1 MERWIPEYEAC
12 TDEGRGF
19 FMNNKKISQKSEAD
33 YEFLKAA
40 KSSQFKETFMR
51 LCSNKAA
58 AASMVFLII
67 LILVSIFADVLFDYQ
82 TTCVDQHIMERLQ
95 WPSAAHPFGTDE
107 FGRDLLA
114 RVVHGS
120 RISLSIG
127 FAAVAFGLAVG
138 GILGSAAG
146 FFGGWIDNVIMRAC
160 DVFLAVPMM
169 LMAIVIVAAM
179 GASIFN
185 LIIAL
190 AISSV
195 PTFARLVRSAVL
207 TVRDMEYV
215 EAAKAIGVK
224 TTRTIFRYILPNCIG
239 PIIVQTTLR
248 IAATISNTAA
258 LSFLGLGVKPP
269 QPEWGALLS
278 GGRDFIRD
286 SGYLAF
292 IPGICIMLTILAL
305 NLLGDGLRDALDPRL
320 K

>member
-1 MERWIPEYEAC
+1 METKKNVKVIQEEQ
-12 TDEGRGF
+12 GF
-19 FMNNKKISQKSEAD
+19 VLPKSN
-33 YEFLKAA
+33 
-40 KSSQFKETFMR
+40 QFKETFQH
-51 LCSNKAA
+51 LCENKAA
-58 AASMVFLII
+58 LAGMVFLIL
-67 LILVSIFADVLFDYQ
+67 LISVSICADFLFNYQ
-82 TTCVDQHIMERLQ
+82 ETCVQQNIMERLQ
-95 WPSAAHPFGTDE
+95 WPSWEHPFGTDE

-127 FAAVAFGLAVG
+127 FTAVAFGLLVG
-138 GILGSAAG
+138 GFLGTIAG
-146 FFGGWIDNVIMRAC
+146 YFGGWIDNIIMRAC

-169 LMAIVIVAAM
+169 LMAIVIVAAL
-179 GASIFN
+179 GASIIN
-185 LIIAL
+185 LVISL
-190 AISSV
+190 AIASV

-207 TVRDMEYV
+207 TVRDMEYI

-224 TTRTIFRYILPNCIG
+224 TPRTIVHYILPNCLG

-258 LSFLGLGVKPP
+258 LSFLGLGVKAP

-278 GGRDFIRD
+278 SGREFIRD

-292 IPGICIMLTILAL
+292 IPGLCIMLTILAL

>member
-1 MERWIPEYEAC
+1 M
-12 TDEGRGF
+12 
-19 FMNNKKISQKSEAD
+19 
-33 YEFLKAA
+33 
-40 KSSQFKETFMR
+40 KSSEPKTSSASDFSAAQKTSQLKETFRR
-51 LCSNKAA
+51 LCQNKAA
-58 AASMVFLII
+58 LVGLIFLIV
-67 LILVSIFADVLFDYQ
+67 LVLLAIFADVLFNYQ
-82 TTCVDQHIMERLQ
+82 ATCVKQNIAERLQ
-95 WPSAAHPFGTDE
+95 WPSVQHWFGTDE

-120 RISLSIG
+120 RVSLSIS
-127 FAAVAFGLAVG
+127 FIAVAFGLFVG
-138 GILGSAAG
+138 GILGAVAG
-146 FFGGWIDNVIMRAC
+146 FFGGAADNVIMRVC

-169 LMAIVIVAAM
+169 LMAIVIVAAL
-179 GASIFN
+179 GSSITN
-185 LIIAL
+185 LVIAL

-195 PTFARLVRSAVL
+195 PTFARIVRSAVL

-224 TTRTIFRYILPNCIG
+224 TGGTIFHYILPNCMG

-258 LSFLGLGVKPP
+258 LSFLGLGVVAPR
-269 QPEWGALLS
+269 PEWGALLS
-278 GGRDFIRD
+278 GGRNFIRD
-286 SGYLAF
+286 SGYLAC

>member
-1 MERWIPEYEAC
+1 METKKNVKVIQ
-12 TDEGRGF
+12 EGQGF
-19 FMNNKKISQKSEAD
+19 VLPKSN
-33 YEFLKAA
+33 
-40 KSSQFKETFMR
+40 QFKETFQR
-51 LCSNKAA
+51 LCENKAA
-58 AASMVFLII
+58 LAGMVFLIL
-67 LILVSIFADVLFDYQ
+67 LISVSICADFLFNYQ
-82 TTCVDQHIMERLQ
+82 ETCVQQNIMERLQ
-95 WPSAAHPFGTDE
+95 WPSWEHPFGTDE

-127 FAAVAFGLAVG
+127 FTAVAFGLLVG
-138 GILGSAAG
+138 GFLGTIAG
-146 FFGGWIDNVIMRAC
+146 YFGGWIDNIIMRAC

-169 LMAIVIVAAM
+169 LMAIVIVAAL
-179 GASIFN
+179 GASIIN
-185 LIIAL
+185 LVISL
-190 AISSV
+190 AIASV

-207 TVRDMEYV
+207 TVRDMEYI

-224 TTRTIFRYILPNCIG
+224 TPRTIVHYILPNCLG

-258 LSFLGLGVKPP
+258 LSFLGLGVKAP

-278 GGRDFIRD
+278 SGREFIRD

-292 IPGICIMLTILAL
+292 IPGLCIMLTILAL

>member
-1 MERWIPEYEAC
+1 METKKNVKVIQEEQ
-12 TDEGRGF
+12 GF
-19 FMNNKKISQKSEAD
+19 VLPKSN
-33 YEFLKAA
+33 
-40 KSSQFKETFMR
+40 QFKETFQR
-51 LCSNKAA
+51 LCENKAA
-58 AASMVFLII
+58 LAGMVFLIL
-67 LILVSIFADVLFDYQ
+67 LISVSICADFLFNYQ
-82 TTCVDQHIMERLQ
+82 ETCVQQNIMERLQ
-95 WPSAAHPFGTDE
+95 WPSWEHPFGTDE

-127 FAAVAFGLAVG
+127 FTAVAFGLLVG
-138 GILGSAAG
+138 GFLGTIAG
-146 FFGGWIDNVIMRAC
+146 YFGGWIDNIIMLAC

-169 LMAIVIVAAM
+169 LMAIVIVAAL
-179 GASIFN
+179 GASIIN
-185 LIIAL
+185 LVISL
-190 AISSV
+190 AIASV

-207 TVRDMEYV
+207 TVRDMEYI

-224 TTRTIFRYILPNCIG
+224 TPRTIVHYILPNCLG

-258 LSFLGLGVKPP
+258 LSFLGLGVKAP

-278 GGRDFIRD
+278 SGREFIRD

-292 IPGICIMLTILAL
+292 IPGLCIMLTILAL

>member
-1 MERWIPEYEAC
+1 METKKNVKVIQEEQ
-12 TDEGRGF
+12 GF
-19 FMNNKKISQKSEAD
+19 VLPKSN
-33 YEFLKAA
+33 
-40 KSSQFKETFMR
+40 QFKETFQR
-51 LCSNKAA
+51 LCENKAA
-58 AASMVFLII
+58 LAGMVFLIL
-67 LILVSIFADVLFDYQ
+67 LISVSICADFLFNYQ
-82 TTCVDQHIMERLQ
+82 ETCVQQNIMERLQ
-95 WPSAAHPFGTDE
+95 WPSWEHPFGTDE

-120 RISLSIG
+120 RISLSIR
-127 FAAVAFGLAVG
+127 FTAVAFGLLVG
-138 GILGSAAG
+138 GFLGTIAG
-146 FFGGWIDNVIMRAC
+146 YFGGWIDNIIMRAC

-169 LMAIVIVAAM
+169 LMAIVIVAAL
-179 GASIFN
+179 GASIIN
-185 LIIAL
+185 LVISL
-190 AISSV
+190 AIASV

-207 TVRDMEYV
+207 TVRDMEYI

-224 TTRTIFRYILPNCIG
+224 TPRTIVHYILPNCLG

-258 LSFLGLGVKPP
+258 LSFLGLGVKAP

-278 GGRDFIRD
+278 SGREFIRD

-292 IPGICIMLTILAL
+292 IPGLCIMLTILAL

>member
-1 MERWIPEYEAC
+1 METKENVKVIQEEQDFVLP
-12 TDEGRGF
+12 
-19 FMNNKKISQKSEAD
+19 KSN
-33 YEFLKAA
+33 
-40 KSSQFKETFMR
+40 QFKETFQR
-51 LCSNKAA
+51 LCENKAA
-58 AASMVFLII
+58 LAGMIFLIL
-67 LILVSIFADVLFDYQ
+67 LIGVSICADFLFDYQ
-82 TTCVDQHIMERLQ
+82 ETCVQQNIMERLQ
-95 WPSAAHPFGTDE
+95 WPSWEHPFGTDE

-127 FAAVAFGLAVG
+127 FTAVAFGLLVG
-138 GILGSAAG
+138 GFLGTIAG
-146 FFGGWIDNVIMRAC
+146 FFGGWIDNIIMRAC

-169 LMAIVIVAAM
+169 LMAIVIVAAL
-179 GASIFN
+179 GASIIN
-185 LIIAL
+185 LVISL
-190 AISSV
+190 AIASV

-207 TVRDMEYV
+207 SVRDMEYI

-224 TTRTIFRYILPNCIG
+224 TPRTIIHYILPNCLG

-258 LSFLGLGVKPP
+258 LSFLGLGVKAP

-278 GGRDFIRD
+278 GGREFIRD
-286 SGYLAF
+286 FGYLAF
-292 IPGICIMLTILAL
+292 IPGLCIMLTILAL

>member
-1 MERWIPEYEAC
+1 METKKNVKVIQEEQ
-12 TDEGRGF
+12 GF
-19 FMNNKKISQKSEAD
+19 VLPKSN
-33 YEFLKAA
+33 
-40 KSSQFKETFMR
+40 QFKETFQR
-51 LCSNKAA
+51 LCENKAA
-58 AASMVFLII
+58 LAGMVFLIL
-67 LILVSIFADVLFDYQ
+67 LISVSICADFLFNYQ
-82 TTCVDQHIMERLQ
+82 ETCVQQNIMERLQ
-95 WPSAAHPFGTDE
+95 WPSWEHPFGTDE

-127 FAAVAFGLAVG
+127 FTAVAFGLLVG
-138 GILGSAAG
+138 GFLGTIAG
-146 FFGGWIDNVIMRAC
+146 YFGRWIDNIIMRAC

-169 LMAIVIVAAM
+169 LMAIVIVAAL
-179 GASIFN
+179 GASIIN
-185 LIIAL
+185 LVISL
-190 AISSV
+190 AIASV

-207 TVRDMEYV
+207 TVRDMEYI

-224 TTRTIFRYILPNCIG
+224 TPRTIVHYILPNCLG

-258 LSFLGLGVKPP
+258 LSFLGLGVKAP

-278 GGRDFIRD
+278 SGREFIRD

-292 IPGICIMLTILAL
+292 IPGLCIMLTILAL

>member
-1 MERWIPEYEAC
+1 METKKNVKVIQEEQ
-12 TDEGRGF
+12 GF
-19 FMNNKKISQKSEAD
+19 VLPKSN
-33 YEFLKAA
+33 
-40 KSSQFKETFMR
+40 QFKETFQR
-51 LCSNKAA
+51 LCENKAA
-58 AASMVFLII
+58 LAGMVFLIL
-67 LILVSIFADVLFDYQ
+67 LISVSICADFLFSYQ
-82 TTCVDQHIMERLQ
+82 ETCVQQNIMERLQ
-95 WPSAAHPFGTDE
+95 WPSWEHPFGTDE

-127 FAAVAFGLAVG
+127 FTAVAFGLLVG
-138 GILGSAAG
+138 GFLGTIAG
-146 FFGGWIDNVIMRAC
+146 YFGGWIDNIIMRAC

-169 LMAIVIVAAM
+169 LMAIVIVAAL
-179 GASIFN
+179 GASIIN
-185 LIIAL
+185 LVISL
-190 AISSV
+190 AIASV

-207 TVRDMEYV
+207 TVRDMEYI

-224 TTRTIFRYILPNCIG
+224 TPRTIVHYILPNCLG

-258 LSFLGLGVKPP
+258 LSFLGLGVKAP

-278 GGRDFIRD
+278 SGREFIRD

-292 IPGICIMLTILAL
+292 IPGLCIMLTILAL

>member
-1 MERWIPEYEAC
+1 METKKNVKVIQEEQ
-12 TDEGRGF
+12 GF
-19 FMNNKKISQKSEAD
+19 VLPKSN
-33 YEFLKAA
+33 
-40 KSSQFKETFMR
+40 QFKETFQR
-51 LCSNKAA
+51 LCENKAA
-58 AASMVFLII
+58 LAGMVFLIL
-67 LILVSIFADVLFDYQ
+67 LISVSICADFLFNYQ
-82 TTCVDQHIMERLQ
+82 ETCVQQNIMERLQ
-95 WPSAAHPFGTDE
+95 WPSWEHPFGTDE

-127 FAAVAFGLAVG
+127 FTAVAFGILVG
-138 GILGSAAG
+138 GFLGTIAG
-146 FFGGWIDNVIMRAC
+146 YFGGWIDNIIMRAC

-169 LMAIVIVAAM
+169 LMAIVIVAAL
-179 GASIFN
+179 GASIIN
-185 LIIAL
+185 LVISL
-190 AISSV
+190 AIASV

-207 TVRDMEYV
+207 TVRDMEYI

-224 TTRTIFRYILPNCIG
+224 TPRTIVHYILPNCLG

-258 LSFLGLGVKPP
+258 LSFLGLGVKAP

-278 GGRDFIRD
+278 SGREFIRD

-292 IPGICIMLTILAL
+292 IPGLCIMLTILAL

>member
-1 MERWIPEYEAC
+1 METKKNVKVIQEEQ
-12 TDEGRGF
+12 GF
-19 FMNNKKISQKSEAD
+19 VLPKSN
-33 YEFLKAA
+33 
-40 KSSQFKETFMR
+40 QFKETFQR
-51 LCSNKAA
+51 LCENKAA
-58 AASMVFLII
+58 LAGMVFLIL
-67 LILVSIFADVLFDYQ
+67 LISVSICADFLFNYQ
-82 TTCVDQHIMERLQ
+82 ETCVQQNIMERLQ
-95 WPSAAHPFGTDE
+95 WPTWEHPFGTDE

-127 FAAVAFGLAVG
+127 FTAVAFGLLVG
-138 GILGSAAG
+138 GFLGTIAG
-146 FFGGWIDNVIMRAC
+146 YFGGWIDNIIMRAC

-169 LMAIVIVAAM
+169 LMAIVIVAAL
-179 GASIFN
+179 GASIIN
-185 LIIAL
+185 LVISL
-190 AISSV
+190 AIASV

-207 TVRDMEYV
+207 TVRDMEYI

-224 TTRTIFRYILPNCIG
+224 TPRTIVHYILPNCLG

-258 LSFLGLGVKPP
+258 LSFLGLGVKAP

-278 GGRDFIRD
+278 SGREFIRD

-292 IPGICIMLTILAL
+292 IPGLCIMLTILAL

>member
-1 MERWIPEYEAC
+1 METKKNVKVIQEEQ
-12 TDEGRGF
+12 GF
-19 FMNNKKISQKSEAD
+19 VLPKSN
-33 YEFLKAA
+33 
-40 KSSQFKETFMR
+40 QFKETFQR
-51 LCSNKAA
+51 LCENKAA
-58 AASMVFLII
+58 LAGMVFLIL
-67 LILVSIFADVLFDYQ
+67 LISVSICADFLFNYQ
-82 TTCVDQHIMERLQ
+82 ETCVQQNIMERLQ
-95 WPSAAHPFGTDE
+95 WPSWEHPFGTDE

-127 FAAVAFGLAVG
+127 FTAVAFGLLVG
-138 GILGSAAG
+138 GFLGTIAG
-146 FFGGWIDNVIMRAC
+146 YFGGWIDNIIMRAC

-169 LMAIVIVAAM
+169 LMAIVIVAAL
-179 GASIFN
+179 GASIIN
-185 LIIAL
+185 LVISL
-190 AISSV
+190 AIASV

-207 TVRDMEYV
+207 TVRDMEYI

-224 TTRTIFRYILPNCIG
+224 TPRTIVHYILPNYLG

-258 LSFLGLGVKPP
+258 LSFLGLGVKAP

-278 GGRDFIRD
+278 SGREFIRD

-292 IPGICIMLTILAL
+292 IPGLCIMLTILAL